1 MFYVNIKGVNMANFS
16 GFKKIFLSFVL
27 ICTAFLFAAHN
38 ICFADEV
45 TKVQSENEK
54 FREIYDK
61 LPEANFS
68 YIFNLDPYQTEEYT
82 KYMYAP
88 YPLFRTAIRFVFKN
102 TVIEPGYYLLTPR
115 EKEGQW
121 YVLFKTNGKVQHIV
135 PVYEKDLV
143 DPMFYKRYV
152 PERKLTFWQNI
163 CQKTRNTMGR
173 LFKKQTQRTP
183 PPKSYI
189 DVNEIGTDFWQ
200 VILYYGATKY
210 YMIFMR

>member
-1 MFYVNIKGVNMANFS
+1 MKNSMSVDLIKNVINKNKVKINILKY
-16 GFKKIFLSFVL
+16 L
-27 ICTAFLFAAHN
+27 ITAFMILGFLISKPA
-38 ICFADEV
+38 FADEDFQ
-45 TKVQSENEK
+45 KIYDELENPNFEYIFGIDPFQSE
-54 FREIYDK
+54 D
-61 LPEANFS
+61 
-68 YIFNLDPYQTEEYT
+68 YT
-82 KYMYAP
+82 KYMFSP
-88 YPLFRTAIRFVFKN
+88 YPLFRSGTTFIFKD
-102 TVIEPGYYLLTPR
+102 IKIPPGYYLLTPR
-115 EKEGQW
+115 EKDGKW